1 MGFFSTI
8 KTAIAKGVTA
18 AAKVSVKTNSVVTN
32 AAKSVA
38 VGAVK
43 GALTTVAAAKAK
55 ATSQKKNTQ
64 KNTKTNTTTTKA
76 ATSSS
81 GGSSANNSTI
91 LIQWHDVQFYANASQ
106 VRGLTDLTISSSIE
120 TEDKE
125 NGGTKYVSK
134 KNSKGYEI
142 SMKALF
148 DARLG
153 IKDVKKEAMALA
165 KYGATGQT
173 GYMYAKGEKLVTP
186 ILMMTSAKVSNIRMT
201 PKGVWISAEIQI
213 TLKTCSKM
221 DGSTSSSGGGGGGGG
236 GGGYKY
242 SVTVY
247 YSGSSGAVSS
257 VTGYSN
263 ISKADAEKKA
273 YAKVPKT
280 AQWASTTK
288 KQATNQ
294 SPALTDKAL
303 QAARDRVAQSKQQQ
317 NAAKTQS
324 QNSGTGITNRNNQVQ
339 QKKLDRV
346 K

>member
-18 AAKVSVKTNSVVTN
+18 AAKVSVKANSVVAN

-43 GALTTVAAAKAK
+43 GALTTKAK
-55 ATSQKKNTQ
+55 ATSQKKNAQ
-64 KNTKTNTTTTKA
+64 KNTKTTTTTPA
-76 ATSSS
+76 AAASSS
-81 GGSSANNSTI
+81 GSSENSSTI

-134 KNSKGYEI
+134 KNSKGYEV

-153 IKDVKKEAMALA
+153 IEDVKKEAMALA
-165 KYGATGQT
+165 EYGATGQT

-201 PKGVWISAEIQI
+201 PKGVWISAEVQI
-213 TLKTCSKM
+213 TLKTCSKL
-221 DGSTSSSGGGGGGGG
+221 DGGTDSPPSGGS
-236 GGGYKY
+236 GYKY
-242 SVTVY
+242 GCTVY

-257 VTGYSN
+257 VWAGSN
-263 ISKADAEKKA
+263 VSKEDARKKA
-273 YAKVPKT
+273 WAKVPKT
-280 AQWASTTK
+280 AQWASETK

-303 QAARDRVAQSKQQQ
+303 QAARDRVAQAKQQQ

-339 QKKLDRV
+339 TKKLQMV

>member
-1 MGFFSTI
+1 MGFFSTLT
-8 KTAIAKGVTA
+8 TAIAKGATA
-18 AAKVSVKTNSVVTN
+18 VAKVSVKTNNVVAN
-32 AAKSVA
+32 AAKSITT
-38 VGAVK
+38 GMVK

-64 KNTKTNTTTTKA
+64 KNTKTTTTTTKA
-76 ATSSS
+76 TTSSS
-81 GGSSANNSTI
+81 SSSANNSTI

-125 NGGTKYVSK
+125 NGGTKYVAK

-201 PKGVWISAEIQI
+201 PSGVWISAEVQI
-213 TLKTCSKM
+213 TLKTCSKL
-221 DGSTSSSGGGGGGGG
+221 DGTTNNNNNNNNGGS
-236 GGGYKY
+236 GYKY
-242 SVTVY
+242 GCTVY

-257 VTGYSN
+257 VWAGSN
-263 ISKADAEKKA
+263 VSKEDARKKA
-273 YAKVPKT
+273 WAKVPKT
-280 AQWASTTK
+280 AQWASETK

-339 QKKLDRV
+339 TKKLHMV

>member
-8 KTAIAKGVTA
+8 KTVIAKGETA
-18 AAKVSVKTNSVVTN
+18 AAKVSVKANSVVTN
-32 AAKSVA
+32 AAKSA
-38 VGAVK
+38 TVGAVVK
-43 GALTTVAAAKAK
+43 GALTNVAAAKAK
-55 ATSQKKNTQ
+55 ATSQKKNAQ
-64 KNTKTNTTTTKA
+64 KNTKTTTTTTKA

-81 GGSSANNSTI
+81 GSSANNSTI

-125 NGGTKYVSK
+125 SGGTKYVSK

-201 PKGVWISAEIQI
+201 PKGVWISAEVQI
-213 TLKTCSKM
+213 TLKTCSKL
-221 DGSTSSSGGGGGGGG
+221 DGTTNNNNNNNSNGN
-236 GGGYKY
+236 GYKY
-242 SVTVY
+242 GCTVY

-257 VTGYSN
+257 VWAGSN
-263 ISKADAEKKA
+263 VSKEDARKKA
-273 YAKVPKT
+273 WAKVPKT
-280 AQWASTTK
+280 AHWASETK

-294 SPALTDKAL
+294 SPAMTDKAL

-324 QNSGTGITNRNNQVQ
+324 QNSGTGITNRYKLVQ
-339 QKKLDRV
+339 IKKLQIV

>member
-8 KTAIAKGVTA
+8 KAIAKGGITA
-18 AAKVSVKTNSVVTN
+18 AAKVSVKANSVVTN

-64 KNTKTNTTTTKA
+64 KNTKTTTTTTKA
-76 ATSSS
+76 AISSS
-81 GGSSANNSTI
+81 SSSVDNSTI

-134 KNSKGYEI
+134 KNSKGYEV

-201 PKGVWISAEIQI
+201 PKGVWISAEVQI
-213 TLKTCSKM
+213 TLKTCSKL
-221 DGSTSSSGGGGGGGG
+221 DGTTNNNNNNNNSS
-236 GGGYKY
+236 GYKY

-263 ISKADAEKKA
+263 VSKEDARKKA
-273 YAKVPKT
+273 WAKVPGN
-280 AQWASTTK
+280 AQWASETK

-294 SPALTDKAL
+294 SPAMTDKAL
-303 QAARDRVAQSKQQQ
+303 QAARDRVAQAKQQQ

>member
-1 MGFFSTI
+1 MGFFSTLT
-8 KTAIAKGVTA
+8 TAIAKGATA
-18 AAKVSVKTNSVVTN
+18 AAKVSVKSNSVVAN
-32 AAKSVA
+32 AAKSIAAGV
-38 VGAVK
+38 VK

-64 KNTKTNTTTTKA
+64 KNTKTTTTTTKA

-134 KNSKGYEI
+134 KNSKGYEV

-165 KYGATGQT
+165 QYGATGQT

-201 PKGVWISAEIQI
+201 PKGVWISAEVQI
-213 TLKTCSKM
+213 TLKTCSKL
-221 DGSTSSSGGGGGGGG
+221 DGTTNNNNNNNGGN
-236 GGGYKY
+236 GYKY
-242 SVTVY
+242 GCTVY

-257 VTGYSN
+257 VWAGSN
-263 ISKADAEKKA
+263 VSKEDARKKA
-273 YAKVPKT
+273 WAKVPKT
-280 AQWASTTK
+280 AQWASETK

-339 QKKLDRV
+339 TKKLQML

>member
-18 AAKVSVKTNSVVTN
+18 AAKVSVKANSVVTN

-55 ATSQKKNTQ
+55 TTSQKKNAQ
-64 KNTKTNTTTTKA
+64 KNTKTTTTTNKA
-76 ATSSS
+76 AISSS
-81 GGSSANNSTI
+81 SSSVDNSTI

-134 KNSKGYEI
+134 KNSKGYEV

-201 PKGVWISAEIQI
+201 PKGVWISAEVQI
-213 TLKTCSKM
+213 TLKTCSKL
-221 DGSTSSSGGGGGGGG
+221 DGTTNNNNNNNKSS
-236 GGGYKY
+236 GYKY

-263 ISKADAEKKA
+263 VSKEDARKKA
-273 YAKVPKT
+273 WAKVPGN
-280 AQWASTTK
+280 AQWASETK

-294 SPALTDKAL
+294 SPAMTDKAL
-303 QAARDRVAQSKQQQ
+303 QAARDRVAQAKQQQ

>member
-8 KTAIAKGVTA
+8 KAIAKGATA

-55 ATSQKKNTQ
+55 TTSQKKNAQ
-64 KNTKTNTTTTKA
+64 KNTKTTTTTTKA
-76 ATSSS
+76 AISSS
-81 GGSSANNSTI
+81 SSSVDNSTI

-134 KNSKGYEI
+134 KNSKVYEV

-201 PKGVWISAEIQI
+201 PKGVWISAEVQI
-213 TLKTCSKM
+213 TLKTCSKL
-221 DGSTSSSGGGGGGGG
+221 DGTTNNNNNNNNSS
-236 GGGYKY
+236 GYKY

-263 ISKADAEKKA
+263 VSKEDARKKA
-273 YAKVPKT
+273 WAKVPGN
-280 AQWASTTK
+280 AQWASETK

-294 SPALTDKAL
+294 SPAMTDKAL
-303 QAARDRVAQSKQQQ
+303 QAARDRVAQAKQQQ

>member
-18 AAKVSVKTNSVVTN
+18 AAKVSVKTNSVVAN

-55 ATSQKKNTQ
+55 TTSQKKNAQ
-64 KNTKTNTTTTKA
+64 KNTKTTTTTPA
-76 ATSSS
+76 AVASSS
-81 GGSSANNSTI
+81 GSSENNSTI

-165 KYGATGQT
+165 EYGATGQT

-201 PKGVWISAEIQI
+201 PNGVWISAEVQI
-213 TLKTCSKM
+213 TLKTCSKL
-221 DGSTSSSGGGGGGGG
+221 DGTTNNNNNNNSNGN
-236 GGGYKY
+236 GYKY
-242 SVTVY
+242 GCTVY

-257 VTGYSN
+257 VWAGSN
-263 ISKADAEKKA
+263 VSKEDARKKA
-273 YAKVPKT
+273 WAKVPKT
-280 AQWASTTK
+280 AQWASETK

-339 QKKLDRV
+339 TKKLQTV

>member
-8 KTAIAKGVTA
+8 KTAIAKGGITA
-18 AAKVSVKTNSVVTN
+18 AAKVSVKANSVVTN

-55 ATSQKKNTQ
+55 ATSQKKNAQ
-64 KNTKTNTTTTKA
+64 KNTKTTTTITKA

-81 GGSSANNSTI
+81 SSSINNSTI

-201 PKGVWISAEIQI
+201 PKGVWISAEVQI
-213 TLKTCSKM
+213 TLKTCSKL
-221 DGSTSSSGGGGGGGG
+221 DGTTNNNNNNNNNGN
-236 GGGYKY
+236 GYKY
-242 SVTVY
+242 GCTVY
-247 YSGSSGAVSS
+247 YSSSSGAVSS
-257 VTGYSN
+257 VWAGSN
-263 ISKADAEKKA
+263 VSKEDARKKA
-273 YAKVPKT
+273 WAKVPKT
-280 AQWASTTK
+280 AQWASETK

-324 QNSGTGITNRNNQVQ
+324 QNSGTGITNRNTQVQ
-339 QKKLDRV
+339 TKKLQRV
-346 K
+346 VK

>member
-18 AAKVSVKTNSVVTN
+18 AAKVSVKANSVITN

-55 ATSQKKNTQ
+55 TTSQKKNAQ
-64 KNTKTNTTTTKA
+64 KNTKTTTTTNKA
-76 ATSSS
+76 AISSS
-81 GGSSANNSTI
+81 SSSVDNSTI
-91 LIQWHDVQFYANASQ
+91 LIQWHDVKFYANASQ

-134 KNSKGYEI
+134 KNSKGYEV

-201 PKGVWISAEIQI
+201 PKGVWISAEVQI
-213 TLKTCSKM
+213 TLKTCSKL
-221 DGSTSSSGGGGGGGG
+221 DGTTNNNNNNSS
-236 GGGYKY
+236 GYKY

-263 ISKADAEKKA
+263 VSKEDARKKA
-273 YAKVPKT
+273 WAKVPGN
-280 AQWASTTK
+280 AQWASETK

-294 SPALTDKAL
+294 SPAMTDKAL
-303 QAARDRVAQSKQQQ
+303 QAARDRVAQAKQQQ

>member
-8 KTAIAKGVTA
+8 KNAIAKGVTA
-18 AAKVSVKTNSVVTN
+18 AAKVSVKANSVVTN

-55 ATSQKKNTQ
+55 TTSQKKNAQ
-64 KNTKTNTTTTKA
+64 KNTKTTTTTNKA
-76 ATSSS
+76 AISSS
-81 GGSSANNSTI
+81 SSSVDNSTI

-134 KNSKGYEI
+134 KNSKGYEV

-201 PKGVWISAEIQI
+201 PKGVWISAEVQI
-213 TLKTCSKM
+213 TLKTCSKL
-221 DGSTSSSGGGGGGGG
+221 DGTTNNNNNNNNSS
-236 GGGYKY
+236 GYKY

-263 ISKADAEKKA
+263 VSKEDARKKA
-273 YAKVPKT
+273 WAKVPGN
-280 AQWASTTK
+280 AQWASETK

-294 SPALTDKAL
+294 SPAMTDKAL
-303 QAARDRVAQSKQQQ
+303 QAARDRVAQAKQQQ

>member
-1 MGFFSTI
+1 MGLFNTI
-8 KTAIAKGVTA
+8 KTAI
-18 AAKVSVKTNSVVTN
+18 AKVSVKTNSVVTN

-38 VGAVK
+38 AGAVK

-55 ATSQKKNTQ
+55 TTSQKKNAQ
-64 KNTKTNTTTTKA
+64 KNTKTTTTTPA
-76 ATSSS
+76 AAASSS
-81 GGSSANNSTI
+81 SSSENNSTI

-153 IKDVKKEAMALA
+153 IEDVKKEAMALA
-165 KYGATGQT
+165 EYGATGQT

-201 PKGVWISAEIQI
+201 PKGVWISAEVQI
-213 TLKTCSKM
+213 TLKTCSKL
-221 DGSTSSSGGGGGGGG
+221 DGGTDSPPSSGSGI
-236 GGGYKY
+236 GYKY
-242 SVTVY
+242 GCTVY

-257 VTGYSN
+257 VWAGSN
-263 ISKADAEKKA
+263 VSKEDARKKA
-273 YAKVPKT
+273 WAKVPKT
-280 AQWASTTK
+280 AQWASETK

-303 QAARDRVAQSKQQQ
+303 QAARDRVAQAKQQHS
-317 NAAKTQS
+317 AAKTQS

-339 QKKLDRV
+339 TKKLQTV

>member
-18 AAKVSVKTNSVVTN
+18 AAKVSVKANSVVAN

-55 ATSQKKNTQ
+55 TTSQKKNAQ
-64 KNTKTNTTTTKA
+64 KNTKTTTTTPA
-76 ATSSS
+76 AAASSS
-81 GGSSANNSTI
+81 GSSENNSTI

-134 KNSKGYEI
+134 KNSKGYEV

-153 IKDVKKEAMALA
+153 IEDVKKEAMALA
-165 KYGATGQT
+165 EYGATGQT

-201 PKGVWISAEIQI
+201 PKGVWISAEVQI
-213 TLKTCSKM
+213 TLKTCSKL
-221 DGSTSSSGGGGGGGG
+221 DGGTDSPPSGGS
-236 GGGYKY
+236 GYKY
-242 SVTVY
+242 GCTVY

-257 VTGYSN
+257 VWAGSN
-263 ISKADAEKKA
+263 VSKEDARKKA
-273 YAKVPKT
+273 WAKVPKT
-280 AQWASTTK
+280 AQWASETK

-294 SPALTDKAL
+294 SPALTDKAP
-303 QAARDRVAQSKQQQ
+303 QAARDRVAQAKQQQ

-339 QKKLDRV
+339 TKKLQMV

>member
-18 AAKVSVKTNSVVTN
+18 AAKVSVKTNSVVAN

-55 ATSQKKNTQ
+55 TTSQKKNAQ
-64 KNTKTNTTTTKA
+64 KNTKTNTTTTKPA
-76 ATSSS
+76 ASSS
-81 GGSSANNSTI
+81 SSSTINSTI

-165 KYGATGQT
+165 KYGATGRT

-201 PKGVWISAEIQI
+201 PNGVWISAEVQI
-213 TLKTCSKM
+213 TLKTCSKL
-221 DGSTSSSGGGGGGGG
+221 DGTTNNNNNNNNNNGN
-236 GGGYKY
+236 GYKY
-242 SVTVY
+242 GCTVY

-257 VTGYSN
+257 VWAGSN
-263 ISKADAEKKA
+263 VSKEDARKKA
-273 YAKVPKT
+273 WAKVPKT
-280 AQWASTTK
+280 AQWASETK
-288 KQATNQ
+288 RQATNQ

-339 QKKLDRV
+339 TKKLQTV